1 MNRIEFALLVL
12 CFPAAM
18 ILTNCGGGGGRSSL
32 SGDSLENQDELMAD
46 GFDPSAAG
54 TDSIQTGSQ
63 SDSAKVDM
71 ADTAQYHSK
80 FLNAPSPVRLEPGLW
95 YMEIMP
101 DTPSTL
107 TATHPLVVVKIVPG
121 YFRFELL
128 LARQEAGMTSESTGL
143 LEYKTAAGWA
153 EMKGYSAVIN
163 AGTYDTTSLPTG
175 YLIYN
180 RDTLRSEKLTSHRQ
194 FLGISHNGY
203 AHIYDDQCGP
213 LPDSLEYGIS
223 LVRIQDCQKKVVWG
237 VQPGKQWSLACIAE
251 DDEGCIYFVHSR
263 SAYMVTDIARSLRK
277 HFDKLLTISY
287 LEAGPASSLAVN
299 SRELRQEFF
308 GSYMTVYWEQDNLA
322 EAQPIPNVI
331 GIKKR

>member
-1 MNRIEFALLVL
+1 MKRLEFALLVF
-12 CFPAAM
+12 CFPAT
-18 ILTNCGGGGGRSSL
+18 IFLTGCGGKSSL
-32 SGDSLENQDELMAD
+32 SSDDLESQNAPLAD
-46 GFDPSAAG
+46 GFDPSTAE
-54 TDSIQTGSQ
+54 TDSIQPGSR

-71 ADTAQYHSK
+71 ADTAQYHLK
-80 FLNAPSPVRLEPGLW
+80 FINSPTPVRLEPGLW

-107 TATHPLVVVKIVPG
+107 TATHPLIVVKIVPG

-143 LEYKTAAGWA
+143 PEYKTSAEWA
-153 EMKGYSAVIN
+153 EMKGYSAAIN
-163 AGTYDTTSLPTG
+163 AGSYDTTSLPQG
-175 YLIYN
+175 YLLYN
-180 RDTLRSEKLTSHRQ
+180 RDTLRSEILPSHRQ
-194 FLGISHNGY
+194 FLGISHSGY
-203 AHIYDDQCGP
+203 AHIYDDQCGT

-223 LVRIQDCQKKVVWG
+223 LVRIQDCLKKVVWG

-277 HFDKLLTISY
+277 HFDKLQTIAY

-299 SRELRQEFF
+299 SREVRQEFF
-308 GSYMTVYWEQDNLA
+308 GSYMTVYWEKDDRA
-322 EAQPIPNVI
+322 TAQPLPNVI
-331 GIKKR
+331 GIKRR